1 MGLFVLFAIP
11 IVAAVLWFLNLVT
24 LIKNIKENRDSRNQ
38 MILGT
43 VYTFFVISPIIYI
56 LAELFYRG
64 VLF

>member
-24 LIKNIKENRDSRNQ
+24 LIKNIKENRDPRNQ